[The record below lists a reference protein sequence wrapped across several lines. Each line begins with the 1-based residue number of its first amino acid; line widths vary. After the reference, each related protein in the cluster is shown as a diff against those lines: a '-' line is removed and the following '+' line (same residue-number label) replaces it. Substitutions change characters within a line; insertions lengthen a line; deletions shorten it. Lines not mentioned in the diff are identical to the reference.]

1 MKRLLRSPTRSA
13 ASVIEIPRIDDGVLQ
28 VCHPHWR
35 GVRSSALAFGDP
47 VLESA
52 DLALLVELVDDI
64 AAAGASTIVI
74 QGWPPGAASF
84 ATAASQAG
92 VNVLT
97 VFHSSPAQHGIDGG
111 EAEAV
116 AEMFELRSS
125 EVTQGVATVKAGTEQ
140 AYSAVGFDVTHLPNR
155 VPELDDI
162 EPAEVSDGTNVG
174 IFLHPMWRKNVTT
187 QILAAHQLGWTPFV
201 MGDPNVPY
209 LSRNDL
215 TILGELP
222 RSEFL
227 AIQAAMDITLN
238 VTFSECHPMMP
249 MESYRLGVPCLISRT
264 SDLFADDPE
273 LYEMTSLDR
282 SDDPDA
288 IARAASSLLDR
299 SDEAV
304 ERANAALDRLD
315 GHAESIW
322 FTFTGRGAGS

>member
-1 MKRLLRSPTRSA
+1 M
-13 ASVIEIPRIDDGVLQ
+13 IPQIDHGVLQ
-28 VCHPHWR
+28 VCHPDWR
-35 GVRSSALAFGDP
+35 GVRSAALAFGDP

-52 DLALLVELVDDI
+52 DLSQLVELVGDI

-74 QGWPPGAASF
+74 QGWPPGASPF
-84 ATAASQAG
+84 AEAASRAG
-92 VNVLT
+92 IDVLT
-97 VFHSSPAQHGIDGG
+97 VFHSSPAQHGVDGG

-116 AEMFELRSS
+116 AEMFQLQTSG
-125 EVTQGVATVKAGTEQ
+125 VTRGVATVKAGTAE
-140 AYSAVGFDVTHLPNR
+140 AYRAVGFDVTHLPNR
-155 VPELDDI
+155 VPEVDDV
-162 EPAEVSDGTNVG
+162 EPAVVSEGTNVG

-201 MGDPNVPY
+201 MDDPKVPY
-209 LSRNDL
+209 LSRTDL

-249 MESYRLGVPCLISRT
+249 MESYRLGVPCLMSRT

-273 LYEMTSLDR
+273 LYEMTSIDR
-282 SDDPDA
+282 SDDPGA
-288 IARAASSLLDR
+288 IARAANSLLDR

-304 ERANAALDRLD
+304 ARANTALDRLD
-315 GHAESIW
+315 ERAASIW
-322 FTFTGRGAGS
+322 LSFTGGGARS

>member
-1 MKRLLRSPTRSA
+1 
-13 ASVIEIPRIDDGVLQ
+13 
-28 VCHPHWR
+28 
-35 GVRSSALAFGDP
+35 VRSSALAFGDP
-47 VLESA
+47 VIEST
-52 DLALLVELVDDI
+52 DLAQLVELIDDI
-64 AAAGASTIVI
+64 AAAGTSTIVI
-74 QGWPPGAASF
+74 QGWPPGAAAF
-84 ATAASQAG
+84 AEAASLEG
-92 VNVLT
+92 IDVLT
-97 VFHSSPAQHGIDGG
+97 VFHSSPAQHGVDGG

-116 AEMFELRSS
+116 AEMFELATSG
-125 EVTQGVATVKAGTEQ
+125 VTRGVATVKAGTAE
-140 AYSAVGFDVTHLPNR
+140 AYRAVGFDVTHLPNR
-155 VPELDDI
+155 VPELNEV
-162 EPAEVSDGTNVG
+162 EPATVSDGTNVG

-264 SDLFADDPE
+264 SDLFTDDPE
-273 LYEMTSLDR
+273 LYEMTSVDR

-288 IARAASSLLDR
+288 MAKAAILLLDR
-299 SDEAV
+299 RDEAV
-304 ERANAALDRLD
+304 ARANEALDRLD
-315 GHAESIW
+315 ARAASIW
-322 FTFTGRGAGS
+322 LAFTGRGARS